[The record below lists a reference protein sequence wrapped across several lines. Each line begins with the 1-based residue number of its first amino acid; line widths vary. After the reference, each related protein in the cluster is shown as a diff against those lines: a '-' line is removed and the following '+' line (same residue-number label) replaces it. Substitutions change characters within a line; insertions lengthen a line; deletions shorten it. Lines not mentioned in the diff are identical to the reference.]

1 LAFTL
6 QWQGRITTVQHK
18 ELLYGANMVN
28 PENSEGIEFRKLGL
42 RGFEQFYRM
51 IEQGTI
57 ICPKPNVWSKFHTQF
72 VKRANPDGDLH
83 PLILGL
89 NSTSNEKNT
98 FFVKQINA
106 AGKFYNSLG
115 MKEYTWQKE
124 IFDYFEN
131 LEGRQSELV
140 VVWKKATVKIVLS
153 NLVQRFRLN
162 GTKTISW
169 FVAEADLVQ
178 FDENFNRLEQSQMRH
193 RMLNGLYQSQT
204 ATVLIERYDN
214 FSEPHLD
221 GNYCQFGGCS
231 GIGDNVRPTA
241 DIRLK
246 SDIYDYVEKAFGM
259 SNPQIEFKLEFT
271 EPIQREGMSLSFDQ
285 HAKNSRSS
293 NHFTLDTDAIGGT
306 GIWHAYCELVE
317 IKNVP
322 STIERVSD

>member
-1 LAFTL
+1 
-6 QWQGRITTVQHK
+6 
-18 ELLYGANMVN
+18 MVN

-57 ICPKPNVWSKFHTQF
+57 ICPKPDGWNNFYENF
-72 VKRANPDGDLH
+72 VQRANPDRDLL
-83 PLILGL
+83 PRILGGWW
-89 NSTSNEKNT
+89 STTNEEKNAV
-98 FFVKQINA
+98 FRKQLDA
-106 AGKFYNSLG
+106 AGGFYDALG
-115 MKEYTWQKE
+115 VQAYTWQKE
-124 IFDYFEN
+124 IFDYFEH
-131 LEGRQSELV
+131 LQGRQSELV
-140 VVWKKATVKIVLS
+140 VVWKKASVNLVVS
-153 NLVQRFRLN
+153 NLVQRFRTS
-162 GTKTISW
+162 GK
-169 FVAEADLVQ
+169 
-178 FDENFNRLEQSQMRH
+178 ENFQ
-193 RMLNGLYQSQT
+193 
-204 ATVLIERYDN
+204 D
-214 FSEPHLD
+214 PHLD
-221 GNYCQFGGCS
+221 ENYCQFGGCS

-285 HAKNSRSS
+285 HTKNSRSS

-322 STIERVSD
+322 STTERVSD